1 MMQLSSVLIMVAI
14 IGGVVGYLRGW
25 SKEVV
30 ATAGIIL
37 ALFTQQQF
45 NVIVFE
51 PITAGA
57 SAEAK
62 FYLYSFLLLI
72 VTFFAYQTPAQASR
86 LSGNRLYSNSRRES
100 LTERV
105 LGLFVGAFNGYMVFG
120 SLWYYLDSFG
130 YPFNPYFTA
139 PAPGSPSAMLVASNV
154 LPLAWLVQGN
164 LLTIVVI
171 VLFLFVIITMI

>member
-1 MMQLSSVLIMVAI
+1 MMQLSSVLWMCTF
-14 IGGVVGYLRGW
+14 IGAVTGFLRGW
-25 SKEVV
+25 SREVV
-30 ATAGIIL
+30 ATAGIML

-45 NVIVFE
+45 NQIIFE

-57 SAEAK
+57 TPEAK
-62 FYLYSFLLLI
+62 FYLYSFLLLL

-86 LSGNRLYSNSRRES
+86 LSGNRLWSGSRRES
-100 LTERV
+100 LTERT
-105 LGLFVGAFNGYMVFG
+105 LGLVVGAFNGYVIFG
-120 SLWYYLDSFG
+120 SLWYYLDTFG

-139 PAPGSPSAMLVASNV
+139 PAPGSPSAALVASGV
-154 LPLAWLVQGN
+154 LPLTWLVQGN